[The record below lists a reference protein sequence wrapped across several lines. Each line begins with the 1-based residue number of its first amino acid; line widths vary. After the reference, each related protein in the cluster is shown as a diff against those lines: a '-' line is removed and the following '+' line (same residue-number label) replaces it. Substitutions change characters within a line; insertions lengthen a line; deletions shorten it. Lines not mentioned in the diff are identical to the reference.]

1 MLITIYPL
9 VVIKP
14 GHLTRPSLH
23 HPYCTFPLLD
33 LGIPTLL
40 SLFNNVFPFYR
51 GTFAFNHYKD
61 FPLLGEELQQGHDG
75 TLAFFRKRSL
85 SLYILIYQILV

>member
-1 MLITIYPL
+1 MLTDLSTCSYKNP
-9 VVIKP
+9 VTN
-14 GHLTRPSLH
+14 LTRPSLH

-40 SLFNNVFPFYR
+40 SLFNNVFPFYHW
-51 GTFAFNHYKD
+51 TLAFNHNKD
-61 FPLLGEELQQGHDG
+61 FPLLGEELQQVHDG

-85 SLYILIYQILV
+85 QAYDIGN